1 MVSKKI
7 KLVEND
13 MIALYTRGIWEN
25 VDEAELD
32 DVFAEADNEVKTTV
46 DNIEDLLLSRQPEN
60 LDNYTLAVILS
71 ISISK
76 SGETETDQNSDDYSC
91 CCHSSNHY
99 RCSVVVSTL

>member
-1 MVSKKI
+1 MKHEERNNLYAYLGQKNFKPVVSKKI

-46 DNIEDLLLSRQPEN
+46 DNIEDLLLSRQRRIWITIRWQ
-60 LDNYTLAVILS
+60 LFLS
-71 ISISK
+71 IKYIKIRRNGNGSK
-76 SGETETDQNSDDYSC
+76 K
-91 CCHSSNHY
+91 
-99 RCSVVVSTL
+99 